1 MQPRPHRA
9 LRHVGEGDTQR
20 PMDHAAM
27 LDVMARLAR
36 EAGEA
41 IMTVRRAGFA
51 VERKSDRS
59 PVTAADRLA
68 ETIITE
74 GLIHAFPGI
83 PVVAEEACAEDAPPA
98 PTARFWLVDPLD
110 GTREFAAGRDE
121 FCACIALVEHGFP
134 VLGVLAEA
142 ARGVVFAGGG
152 ALGAWAEGPDGARRP
167 IAARLPPPD
176 GLVVVDSVSHR
187 DASATDA
194 FCAGLRVREVL
205 RVGSALKFARIAAG
219 EADVSP
225 RLAGTMMEWDVAPGQ
240 AILEAAGGAVL
251 DPAGQRL
258 RHGKPGYRQGGF
270 VAWGRRDHAAA

>member
-1 MQPRPHRA
+1 
-9 LRHVGEGDTQR
+9 
-20 PMDHAAM
+20 MDHAAM
-27 LDVMARLAR
+27 LDVMAALSR

-41 IMTVRRAGFA
+41 IMAVRRAGFA

-74 GLIHAFPGI
+74 GLLHRFPAI
-83 PVVAEEACAEDAPPA
+83 PVVAEEACEGCEPPA
-98 PTARFWLVDPLD
+98 PAARFWLVDPLD

-121 FCACIALVEHGFP
+121 FCACIALVEDGFP

-142 ARGVVFAGGG
+142 ACGLVHAGGPG
-152 ALGAWAEGPDGARRP
+152 IGAWTEAPDGTRRP
-167 IAARLPPPD
+167 IAARLPPAD

-187 DASATDA
+187 DAAATEE
-194 FCAGLRVREVL
+194 FCRGMTVREVR

-225 RLAGTMMEWDVAPGQ
+225 RLNGTMMEWDVAPGQ
-240 AILEAAGGAVL
+240 AILEGAGGAVL
-251 DPAGQRL
+251 DPAGRRL

-270 VAWGRRDHAAA
+270 VALGRRA

>member
-1 MQPRPHRA
+1 
-9 LRHVGEGDTQR
+9 
-20 PMDHAAM
+20 MDSFAA

-41 IMTVRRAGFA
+41 IMAVRRAGFA

-74 GLIHAFPGI
+74 GLLQHFPGI
-83 PVVAEEACAEDAPPA
+83 PVVAEEACEGCEPPA

-121 FCACIALVEHGFP
+121 FCACIALVEEGFP

-142 ARGVVFAGGG
+142 ARGLVHAGGPG
-152 ALGAWAEGPDGARRP
+152 LGAWTEDAGGTRRA
-167 IAARLPPPD
+167 IAARLPPAE

-194 FCAGLRVREVL
+194 FCRDLPVREVL

-225 RLAGTMMEWDVAPGQ
+225 RLNGTMMEWDVAPGQ
-240 AILEAAGGAVL
+240 AILEGAGGAVL
-251 DPAGQRL
+251 DPEGRRL

-270 VAWGRRDHAAA
+270 VAWGRRQP

>member
-1 MQPRPHRA
+1 
-9 LRHVGEGDTQR
+9 
-20 PMDHAAM
+20 MDHAAT
-27 LDVMARLAR
+27 LDLIARLAR
-36 EAGEA
+36 TAGEA
-41 IMTVRRAGFA
+41 IQSVRRAGFA
-51 VERKSDRS
+51 VERKGDRS

-74 GLIHAFPGI
+74 GLLHAFPGI
-83 PVVAEEACAEDAPPA
+83 PVVAEEACSEGEAPA
-98 PTARFWLVDPLD
+98 PAARFWLVDPLD

-121 FCACIALVEHGFP
+121 FCACIALVEDGFP

-142 ARGVVFAGGG
+142 ARGLVHGGG
-152 ALGAWAEGPDGARRP
+152 QGLGAWTEDADGTRRA
-167 IAARLPPPD
+167 IAARLPPAD

-187 DASATDA
+187 DAAATDA
-194 FCAGLRVREVL
+194 FCADFTVREVL
-205 RVGSALKFARIAAG
+205 RVGSALKFARLAAG

-225 RLAGTMMEWDVAPGQ
+225 RLNGTMMEWDVAPGQ

-270 VAWGRRDHAAA
+270 VAWGRRG